1 MMAVRGPALALCL
14 AVSVFGLTAPATTAL
29 AAETP
34 SCSSFQVD
42 LLQVVRPAS
51 GVNLLTKWEVEADV
65 AKDVYGFSS
74 DQGVLAEVAPTRGT
88 GLVAVY
94 RLYKN
99 GDFVW
104 ATEGED
110 ADALVDEG
118 YLRQFVDFY
127 AATADSDCL
136 SPITRYKR
144 GSVHRVGA
152 GDPAALLAEGWVKE
166 KVAFY
171 AKTGEAAPEPQPE
184 PEPEPPAGDPNA
196 DTKFSIAV
204 LPDTQNEFTS
214 NSDTRFVNRANW
226 LSKNKSSLDLR
237 YSVQVGDLVNWGE
250 AVPAQFT
257 KASNDLKALEAVT
270 PWAPVVG
277 NHDTG
282 AVCIGGSACPGQN
295 ANIAVRDTTGFN
307 QAFPVSRFPNLK
319 GTFEAGK
326 VDNSY
331 QIVSAGGV
339 QWLVLSLELWP
350 RPAAVEWAKGVVARN
365 PQANVIVATHHYLDP
380 DGSISGSN
388 GGYGSTSPD
397 YLYKNLI
404 RVYPNIKMVLSG
416 HVGSSAERVDTGVNG
431 NKIVSLL
438 QCYHSSS
445 NPVRLVEIDTA
456 AGTVASKVFAPQA
469 NSYFTDDA
477 TSTGGMSFIEP

>member
-14 AVSVFGLTAPATTAL
+14 AASILGLTAPATTAL

-51 GVNLLTKWEVEADV
+51 GVSLLTKWKAEADA
-65 AKDVYGFSS
+65 AKDGYGFSS
-74 DQGVLAEVAPTRGT
+74 DEGVLADVAAARGT
-88 GLVAVY
+88 GLAAVY

-110 ADALVDEG
+110 ADALVGDG
-118 YLRQFVDFY
+118 YQRQFIDFY
-127 AATADSDCL
+127 AATADTDCL

-144 GSVHRVGA
+144 GSVHRISA
-152 GDPAALLAEGWVKE
+152 GDPAELLADGWVKE
-166 KVAFY
+166 KTAFY
-171 AKTGEAAPEPQPE
+171 AKMDTSE
-184 PEPEPPAGDPNA
+184 PEPEPDPGQPTDST

-214 NSDTRFVNRANW
+214 SGDTRFVNRANW
-226 LSKNKSSLDLR
+226 LGRNKSSLDLR
-237 YSVQVGDLVNWGE
+237 YSVQVGDLVNWGQ

-257 KASNDLKALEAVT
+257 KASSDVKALEAVT

-282 AVCIGGSACPGQN
+282 AVCVGGSACLGQN
-295 ANIAVRDTTGFN
+295 ANIAVRNTTGFN
-307 QAFPVSRFPNLK
+307 QAFPVSRFPNLR

-339 QWLVLSLELWP
+339 QWMFLSLELWP
-350 RPAAVEWAKGVVARN
+350 RPAAVEWAKDVVAAN
-365 PQANVIVATHHYLDP
+365 PRANVIVATHHYLDP
-380 DGSISGSN
+380 NGTISGSN

-416 HVGSSAERVDTGVNG
+416 HVGNAAERTDTGING
-431 NKIVSLL
+431 NKILSLL
-438 QCYHSSS
+438 QCYHSST

-456 AGTVASKVFAPQA
+456 SGSVDSKVFAPKA
-469 NSYFTDDA
+469 DIYFPGDA
-477 TSTGGMSFIEP
+477 TSTDGMTFVK